1 MVNLNI
7 QAGGISS
14 NYFATNSGSY
24 SIPLLA
30 GQYSITPA
38 FENPSYYTFSPSV
51 VNVTLPT
58 TTNPYIQDFC
68 ITPNGNHNDLE
79 IVLLPYVPARPGFDA
94 VYKLVYKNKGNQTQ
108 SGSINLNFNDSVLD
122 YVATSQA
129 LSSQSS
135 NLLNWTFTNLQ
146 PFESRI
152 ITVTFNVNSPTETPA
167 VISGS
172 VLNYSA
178 VINGATDEYV
188 NDNTSILAQNVVNAF
203 DPNDKT
209 CIEGSTVTTN
219 VIGEYIH
226 YMVRFQNTGTA
237 NAQNI
242 VVKDLIDLTKFD
254 LTTLVPISGSA
265 SFYTRVSNTNQVEF
279 IFENINLPF
288 ASGTNSGYIAF
299 KIKTKSSLVV
309 GNTFSNQVNIY
320 FDYNNPIVTNNY
332 ITTIQNPLGN
342 DQFEVENLSIYPNP
356 VKDVLQFKCDKKI
369 AKVEVFDIAG
379 RILSSNSITE
389 NKLDLSDLKIGHY
402 ILKLFTEEGTLS
414 AKIIKE

>member
-1 MVNLNI
+1 
-7 QAGGISS
+7 
-14 NYFATNSGSY
+14 
-24 SIPLLA
+24 
-30 GQYSITPA
+30 
-38 FENPSYYTFSPSV
+38 
-51 VNVTLPT
+51 
-58 TTNPYIQDFC
+58 
-68 ITPNGNHNDLE
+68 
-79 IVLLPYVPARPGFDA
+79 
-94 VYKLVYKNKGNQTQ
+94 
-108 SGSINLNFNDSVLD
+108 
-122 YVATSQA
+122 
-129 LSSQSS
+129 
-135 NLLNWTFTNLQ
+135 
-146 PFESRI
+146 
-152 ITVTFNVNSPTETPA
+152 
-167 VISGS
+167 
-172 VLNYSA
+172 
-178 VINGATDEYV
+178 
-188 NDNTSILAQNVVNAF
+188 
-203 DPNDKT
+203 
-209 CIEGSTVTTN
+209 
-219 VIGEYIH
+219 
-226 YMVRFQNTGTA
+226 
-237 NAQNI
+237 
-242 VVKDLIDLTKFD
+242 
-254 LTTLVPISGSA
+254 VPISGSA